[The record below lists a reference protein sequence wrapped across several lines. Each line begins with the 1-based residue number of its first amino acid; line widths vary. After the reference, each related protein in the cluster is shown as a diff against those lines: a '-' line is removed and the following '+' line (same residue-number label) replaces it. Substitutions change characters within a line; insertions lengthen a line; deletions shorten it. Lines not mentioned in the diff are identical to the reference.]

1 MFSKTKGI
9 PFSPVKDIQEQA
21 EALGAVSLAQGI
33 PRFLPPLGV
42 RRAAITAIEEGKADF
57 YGPPRGIPD
66 LRRKISE
73 WHLSREKVFYDS
85 GKEVL
90 VTAGAMQGMGAAL
103 ATLLSP
109 GDELLIPSP
118 SYFPFL
124 NIPKILG
131 VKPVFITLAPPDWR
145 LRMTELKR
153 AITPRTKGIIICH
166 PSNPTGTVYTK
177 PELEEIADLAERHGF
192 WIFTDEVY
200 RFFID
205 PEVSYTSLG
214 EIGAARPR
222 LVRLMSFSKSFSLS
236 GWRVGYL
243 LADSPIASEILK
255 THEMMTTAGAS
266 LPAQYAALS
275 ALGDFPD
282 VPSRFAKILIS
293 RRERMRRRL
302 QKLAEHF
309 EFGVP
314 EGAYYFFVKLKGV
327 KDDAA
332 FSQRLLEE
340 AGVAVVPGSV
350 FGPGGEGYLRLSFAA
365 KEGEIEEA
373 FDRLERYFTL
383 KGAERPWRDHKVILK
398 EFSRMKR

>member
-1 MFSKTKGI
+1 MFFKTKDI
-9 PFSPVKDIQEQA
+9 PFSPIKEIQEKA
-21 EALGAVSLAQGI
+21 EARGAISLAQGI
-33 PRFLPPLGV
+33 PRFLPPLEV
-42 RRAAITAIEEGKADF
+42 RRAAMAAIEEGKADF

-153 AITPRTKGIIICH
+153 AINPRTKGIIICH
-166 PSNPTGTVYTK
+166 PSNPPGTVYTK

-236 GWRVGYL
+236 GWR
-243 LADSPIASEILK
+243 
-255 THEMMTTAGAS
+255 
-266 LPAQYAALS
+266 
-275 ALGDFPD
+275 
-282 VPSRFAKILIS
+282 
-293 RRERMRRRL
+293 
-302 QKLAEHF
+302 
-309 EFGVP
+309 
-314 EGAYYFFVKLKGV
+314 
-327 KDDAA
+327 
-332 FSQRLLEE
+332 
-340 AGVAVVPGSV
+340 
-350 FGPGGEGYLRLSFAA
+350 GPGGIPPR
-365 KEGEIEEA
+365 
-373 FDRLERYFTL
+373 R
-383 KGAERPWRDHKVILK
+383 
-398 EFSRMKR
+398 